1 MRLVRQIMLGILL
14 YENEEMC
21 LEVFGKIS
29 LSTKLQTFKESLR
42 LFISHFLM
50 KNISAA
56 DNLQKQSALLKKR
69 VELIDKMLSS
79 RETRFI
85 F

>member
-14 YENEEMC
+14 HENEEMC
-21 LEVFGKIS
+21 LKVFEKIS

-56 DNLQKQSALLKKR
+56 NNLQEQSALLKKR

>member
-1 MRLVRQIMLGILL
+1 LGILL
-14 YENEEMC
+14 HENEEAC
-21 LEVFGKIS
+21 FEVFGKIS
-29 LSTKLQTFKESLR
+29 LSTKLHTFKESLR

-50 KNISAA
+50 KNISATE
-56 DNLQKQSALLKKR
+56 NLQQQSALLKKR
-69 VELIDKMLSS
+69 VEVIDKMLSS

>member
-1 MRLVRQIMLGILL
+1 MLGILL
-14 YENEEMC
+14 HENEEMC
-21 LEVFGKIS
+21 LKVFEKIS

-56 DNLQKQSALLKKR
+56 NNLQEQSALLKKR